1 MCGDKT
7 GDKNGK
13 ILWLL
18 KSGKSLKEI
27 IEEGDYDLKAYIFM
41 NYKDVT
47 RMIGNWAKWDISH
60 NLPKYQ

>member
-1 MCGDKT
+1 MCGDR
-7 GDKNGK
+7 DNKNGK

-27 IEEGDYDLKAYIFM
+27 IEEGDYNLKAYIFM

-47 RMIGNWAKWDISH
+47 RMIENWYKWDICH
-60 NLPKYQ
+60 NLPKYK

>member
-1 MCGDKT
+1 MSGDN
-7 GDKNGK
+7 GNQNGK

-18 KSGKSLKEI
+18 KTGKSLKEI
-27 IEEGDYDLKAYIFM
+27 IEEGDYNLKAYIFM

-47 RMIGNWAKWDISH
+47 RMIENWAKWDISH

>member
-1 MCGDKT
+1 MGDT
-7 GDKNGK
+7 NGK

-27 IEEGDYDLKAYIFM
+27 IDEGDYDLKAYIFM

-47 RMIGNWAKWDISH
+47 RMIENWAKWDISH
-60 NLPKYQ
+60 NLPKYK

>member
-1 MCGDKT
+1 MPMRMY
-7 GDKNGK
+7 KNGL

-27 IEEGDYDLKAYIFM
+27 IDEGDYDLKAYIFM